1 MKALRP
7 KTLLKLSSLVCEDE
21 GENLENAEEG
31 SQMIIRSKSLGEYTL
46 NKKGV
51 RRVSG
56 AGEVLDLNLNATDL
70 FIDKAHLGR

>member
-1 MKALRP
+1 MKAL
-7 KTLLKLSSLVCEDE
+7 KANTLLKLRKLACDVQEDD
-21 GENLENAEEG
+21 AQSADEG

-46 NKKGV
+46 NQRGV

-56 AGEVLDLNLNATDL
+56 AGEVLDLDLNATDL